1 MSVQET
7 PQFTP
12 SQVLEAGRR
21 AETEGRGEY
30 ALQFYRHIVDNYP
43 GSGEAAAAMSALTR
57 LGANTH
63 PSMANPNPANANL
76 ANPSLVNRL
85 GPPPT
90 VPPPPSADPRFD
102 FSLGGPPLNNPFE
115 QGRPYEP
122 PFQQPAGYAP
132 AQQASSPAP
141 YPPGETHAEQALMV
155 DLPAPAR
162 DYRTGR
168 LLARMFSWLGG
179 LASLFGLMLLGLS
192 ILMPRLVGSLPLI
205 GALGSGSFTSI
216 LLIFGGLFQLMIGQ
230 LVRAVLDHST
240 AARDMAAV
248 TRAEAE
254 ARYGTP
260 PGRSRRR

>member
-1 MSVQET
+1 MSVQEP

-30 ALQFYRHIVDNYP
+30 ALQFYRHVVDNYP
-43 GSGEAAAAMSALTR
+43 GSGEAAAATSALTR
-57 LGANTH
+57 LGAIT
-63 PSMANPNPANANL
+63 SASLAGRPA
-76 ANPSLVNRL
+76 
-85 GPPPT
+85 
-90 VPPPPSADPRFD
+90 PPPPVPVAAPPDPRFD

-132 AQQASSPAP
+132 AQQAPSPAA
-141 YPPGETHAEQALMV
+141 YQPGEIHAEQALMV
-155 DLPAPAR
+155 DLPPLAR

-168 LLARMFSWLGG
+168 FLSRMFSWLGG
-179 LASLFGLMLLGLS
+179 LASLLGITLLALS
-192 ILMPRLVGSLPLI
+192 ILMPRLVGSLPVI
-205 GALGSGSFTSI
+205 GTLGAGSFTSI
-216 LLIFGGLFQLMIGQ
+216 LLIFGGLFQIMVGQ
-230 LVRAVLDHST
+230 LVRAVLDHSI